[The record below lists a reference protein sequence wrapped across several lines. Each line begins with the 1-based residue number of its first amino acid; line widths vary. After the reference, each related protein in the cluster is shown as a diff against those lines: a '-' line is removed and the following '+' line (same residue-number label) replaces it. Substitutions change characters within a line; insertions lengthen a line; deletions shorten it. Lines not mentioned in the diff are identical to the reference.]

1 MIAGTH
7 DLGLAA
13 RTLEEL
19 RGLGSTYIDDKKTD
33 DTNKDEVKDNDNDND
48 NNKDNDND
56 NDKVEDNDNNKD
68 NDKVVFIPQYDK
80 SLRLGRGD
88 RAHHTQWITA
98 TGK

>member
-19 RGLGSTYIDDKKTD
+19 RGLGSTYIDDYKTD
-33 DTNKDEVKDNDNDND
+33 DTNKDKDNDNNKV
-48 NNKDNDND
+48 KDNDND
-56 NDKVEDNDNNKD
+56 NDKVKDKD
-68 NDKVVFIPQYDK
+68 NDKVVYIPQYDK

>member
-33 DTNKDEVKDNDNDND
+33 DTNKDEVKDNDND
-48 NNKDNDND
+48 
-56 NDKVEDNDNNKD
+56 KVK
-68 NDKVVFIPQYDK
+68 VFIPQYDK